1 MKLFMNKKLTDRFF
15 RRKDFPD
22 LPADDR
28 HRGADFRP
36 HVGVGDVRK
45 VVHVLDEH
53 RVESQPRV
61 DLGLG
66 AARVDQL
73 LDAVLAGSVK
83 RCAFRIK
90 QS

>member
-1 MKLFMNKKLTDRFF
+1 MNISKKLTDGFF
-15 RRKDFPD
+15 NRKNFSDFA
-22 LPADDR
+22 ADDR

-66 AARVDQL
+66 AALVDQL